1 MYIIFWNIICKS
13 FLKKWKHYPIDQN
26 GNQDP
31 EYTLAILYSL
41 VRNLFSAF
49 CSSCSIVSVYLLQ
62 SESSRKD
69 HSIPS
74 PFGMQVQVIT
84 SCKFFDLPYKS
95 KNFLVDKNVLKS
107 WKAEITWVQGWMPN
121 KPAEAKINCYK
132 NVRAWVSM
140 VSYLKNFRKTIL
152 FGTCLINSTANPV
165 YFHPN

>member
-1 MYIIFWNIICKS
+1 MVASKQLYTWKSLIEIIISKLFMRSTYGTIYVNFWWNNASIS
-13 FLKKWKHYPIDQN
+13 FKITISSINKKIKNYPIDQN

-74 PFGMQVQVIT
+74 PLGMQVQVIT
-84 SCKFFDLPYKS
+84 SCKFFDLPYKILF
-95 KNFLVDKNVLKS
+95 FLLIKMSWLCDLS
-107 WKAEITWVQGWMPN
+107 WKAEITWVQGWTHQ
-121 KPAEAKINCYK
+121 
-132 NVRAWVSM
+132 
-140 VSYLKNFRKTIL
+140 LKLK
-152 FGTCLINSTANPV
+152 
-165 YFHPN
+165 